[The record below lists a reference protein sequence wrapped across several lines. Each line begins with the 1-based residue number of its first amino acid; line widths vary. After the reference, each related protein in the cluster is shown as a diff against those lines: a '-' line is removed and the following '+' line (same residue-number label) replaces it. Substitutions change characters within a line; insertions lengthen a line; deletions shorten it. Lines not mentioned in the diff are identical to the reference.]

1 MNQDPFRYVAVL
13 GAGLMGHGI
22 AQIFAHEGYEVFLYD
37 VDREVLWKVP
47 ERVRKNL
54 QVFLDL
60 GLTDDARV
68 EACLSRITLCPTLRE
83 AVRPADV
90 VIEAVNENRD
100 LKKSL
105 FFEIEPDL
113 GEEAIVCTN
122 TSAISITDLSDGL
135 RYRERFVGTH
145 FWNPPQVVPCV
156 EVIRGEFTSEVI
168 FEKVY
173 DLMKR
178 VGKEPVRVL
187 RDVPGF
193 LGNRLQHAMWREA
206 ISLVEKGI
214 ADPEEIDR
222 VVKYGFGLRL
232 AFLGPLETADLAG
245 LDLTRDVQKY
255 LFPYLENSTQTSL
268 ELDRRVE
275 SGVLGAKTH
284 QGFHSWSQEKIGRVV
299 AQRDRL
305 LLNIIRLLKTFDV

>member
-1 MNQDPFRYVAVL
+1 MGQDTFRHVAVL

-22 AQIFAHEGYEVFLYD
+22 AQIFAHEGYGVSLYD
-37 VDREVLWKVP
+37 VNQDVLREVPK
-47 ERVRKNL
+47 RVRKNL

-68 EACLSRITLCPTLRE
+68 EGCLSRITLCPNLAD

-105 FFEIEPDL
+105 FLEIEPAL

-135 RYRERFVGTH
+135 GYRERFVGTH

-156 EVIRGEFTSEVI
+156 EVIRGEYTSEMI

-214 ADPEEIDR
+214 AGPEEIDK
-222 VVKYGFGLRL
+222 VVKHGFGLRL

-255 LFPYLENSTQTSL
+255 LFPYLESSTQTSR
-268 ELDRRVE
+268 ELDSRVAC
-275 SGVLGAKTH
+275 GALGAKTH
-284 QGFHSWSQEKIGRVV
+284 QGFHSWSKEKIGRVI
-299 AQRDRL
+299 AQRDRVL
-305 LLNIIRLLKTFDV
+305 LTMIRLLKTFDD